1 MRTLARARRLRRNG
15 SGPEGEGGASDVVGE
30 PAPEASVEVDGGWD
44 DCTAGKPIIVF
55 LRGGLDG
62 EGPPGAFD

>member
-15 SGPEGEGGASDVVGE
+15 SGPEDELGASDVVGE
-30 PAPEASVEVDGGWD
+30 PALEAAADGGWD

-62 EGPPGAFD
+62 EGPGVLD